1 MHKISDIFGGTYAM
15 KSFQF
20 YNPTRL
26 IFGKG
31 QIEALKTEVPK
42 YGKRVL
48 LVYGGG
54 SIKRSGLYDQ
64 VLGQLKEIGAEVTEL
79 AGVEPNPR
87 LSTVHKGV
95 ELCRTNNI
103 DLVLAVGGG
112 SVLDCGKAIAVGA
125 KYDGDMWDIVVRE
138 ATPQGG
144 LPLGTVLTIAAT
156 GSEMN
161 NGSVITNQDTQEKWA
176 WFSEYSFPAF
186 SILDPVNT
194 YTVPLDQTVYGMV
207 DMMSHVFEHYFHLD
221 TNTPVQLGFCETILR
236 TVIETAPL
244 LIKDPE
250 NYELRE
256 TILYCGTMALNDV
269 LNMGL
274 AGDWASHNIEHA
286 VSAVYDIPHGGGLAI
301 LFPHWMKHNLDVD
314 VDRFKRMAVNVFNVN
329 PAGKSDKQ
337 VAEEGIEALRTF
349 WTSIGAP
356 SRLADYDIDDSQIGA
371 MADKAMRFGPFG
383 FFNKLQ
389 REDVVQIYQAAL

>member
-1 MHKISDIFGGTYAM
+1 M

-31 QIEALKTEVPK
+31 QLEALKTEVPK

-64 VLGQLKEIGAEVTEL
+64 VIGLLKEIGAEVTEL

-95 ELCRTNNI
+95 DICKTQDIELI
-103 DLVLAVGGG
+103 LAVGGG
-112 SVLDCGKAIAVGA
+112 SVLDCAKAIAVGA
-125 KYDGDMWDIVVRE
+125 KYDGDMWDFAQRKAV
-138 ATPQGG
+138 AQDA
-144 LPLGTVLTIAAT
+144 LPLGTVLTMAAT

-161 NGSVITNQDTQEKWA
+161 SGSVITNQDTQEKLGWGSA
-176 WFSEYSFPAF
+176 YSFPAF

-207 DMMSHVFEHYFHLD
+207 DMMSHVLEHYFHLD
-221 TNTPVQLGFCETILR
+221 ENTPVQLGFCETILR
-236 TVIETAPL
+236 TVMDAAPRL
-244 LIKDPE
+244 VEDLE

-256 TILYCGTMALNDV
+256 TILYCGTMALNGV

-274 AGDWASHNIEHA
+274 AGDWATHNIEHA
-286 VSAVYDIPHGGGLAI
+286 VSAVYDIPHGGAL
-301 LFPHWMKHNLDVD
+301 LFC
-314 VDRFKRMAVNVFNVN
+314 
-329 PAGKSDKQ
+329 S
-337 VAEEGIEALRTF
+337 RT
-349 WTSIGAP
+349 G
-356 SRLADYDIDDSQIGA
+356 
-371 MADKAMRFGPFG
+371 
-383 FFNKLQ
+383 
-389 REDVVQIYQAAL
+389 

>member
-1 MHKISDIFGGTYAM
+1 MR
-15 KSFQF
+15 SFQF

-31 QIEALKTEVPK
+31 QLEALKTEVPK

-64 VLGQLKEIGAEVTEL
+64 VLGLLKEIGAEVTEL

-95 ELCRTNNI
+95 DLCKTNNI
-103 DLVLAVGGG
+103 ELILAVGGG
-112 SVLDCGKAIAVGA
+112 SVLDCAKAIAVGA
-125 KYDGDMWDIVVRE
+125 KYDGDMWDFAQRKAV
-138 ATPQGG
+138 AQDA
-144 LPLGTVLTIAAT
+144 LPLGTVLTMAAT

-161 NGSVITNQDTQEKWA
+161 SGSVITNQETQEKLGWGSA
-176 WFSEYSFPAF
+176 YSFPAF

-194 YTVPLDQTVYGMV
+194 YTVPKDQTVYGMV
-207 DMMSHVFEHYFHLD
+207 DMMSHVLEHYFHLD
-221 TNTPVQLGFCETILR
+221 PNTPVQLGFCETILR
-236 TVIETAPL
+236 TVMEAAPRL
-244 LIKDPE
+244 VEDLE

-256 TILYCGTMALNDV
+256 TILYCGTMALNGV

-274 AGDWASHNIEHA
+274 AGDWATHNIEHA

-301 LFPHWMKHNLDVD
+301 LFPHWMRHNIDVK
-314 VDRFKRMAVNVFNVN
+314 VERFKRLAINVFNVN
-329 PAGKSDKQ
+329 PEGKSDRQ
-337 VAEEGIEALRTF
+337 IAEEGIDALSQF

-356 SRLADYDIDDSQIGA
+356 NRLADYDIDDSQIEV
-371 MADKAMRFGPFG
+371 MADKAMLFGPFG
-383 FFNKLQ
+383 NFKKLQ
-389 REDVVQIYQAAL
+389 REDVVSIYKASL

>member
-1 MHKISDIFGGTYAM
+1 MR
-15 KSFQF
+15 SFQF

-31 QIEALKTEVPK
+31 QLQALQTEIPK
-42 YGKRVL
+42 YGNRIL

-64 VLGQLKEIGAEVTEL
+64 VISQLNEIGAEVTEL

-95 ELCRTNNI
+95 ELCRTHNI

-125 KYDGDMWDIVVRE
+125 KYDGDMWDVVVRE
-138 ATPQGG
+138 ATPEGG
-144 LPLGTVLTIAAT
+144 LPLGTILTMAAT

-186 SILDPVNT
+186 SILDPEYT

-236 TVIETAPL
+236 TVIDTAPR

-314 VDRFKRMAVNVFNVN
+314 VDRFKRMAINVFDIN
-329 PAGKSDKQ
+329 PTGKSDKQ

-356 SRLADYDIDDSQIGA
+356 SRLADYDIDDSQIDV

-383 FFNKLQ
+383 FFKNLQ
-389 REDVVQIYQAAL
+389 REDVIQIYQAAL

>member
-1 MHKISDIFGGTYAM
+1 MR
-15 KSFQF
+15 SFQF

-31 QIEALKTEVPK
+31 QLEALKTEVPK

-64 VLGQLKEIGAEVTEL
+64 VIGLLKEIGAEVTEL

-95 ELCRTNNI
+95 DICKTQDIELI
-103 DLVLAVGGG
+103 LAVGGG
-112 SVLDCGKAIAVGA
+112 SVLDCAKAIAVGA
-125 KYDGDMWDIVVRE
+125 KYDGDMWDFAQRKAV
-138 ATPQGG
+138 AQDA
-144 LPLGTVLTIAAT
+144 LPLGTVLTMAAT

-161 NGSVITNQDTQEKWA
+161 SGSVITNQDTQEKLGWGSA
-176 WFSEYSFPAF
+176 YSFPAF

-207 DMMSHVFEHYFHLD
+207 DMMSHVLEHYFHLD
-221 TNTPVQLGFCETILR
+221 ENTPVQLGFCETILR
-236 TVIETAPL
+236 TVMDAAPRL
-244 LIKDPE
+244 VEDLE

-256 TILYCGTMALNDV
+256 TILYCGTMALNGV

-274 AGDWASHNIEHA
+274 AGDWATHNIEHA

-301 LFPHWMKHNLDVD
+301 LFPNWMKHNLDVN
-314 VDRFKRMAVNVFNVN
+314 VDRFKRLAVNVFEVN
-329 PAGKSDKQ
+329 PEGKSDKQ
-337 VAEEGIEALRTF
+337 VAEEAIEALRKF

-356 SRLADYDIDDSQIGA
+356 SRLADYDIDDSQIDV
-371 MADKAMRFGPFG
+371 MADKAMLFGPFG
-383 FFNKLQ
+383 NFKKLQ
-389 REDVVQIYQAAL
+389 REDVVSIYKASL

>member
-1 MHKISDIFGGTYAM
+1 MR
-15 KSFQF
+15 SFQF

-31 QIEALKTEVPK
+31 QLEALKTEVPK

-64 VLGQLKEIGAEVTEL
+64 VIGLLKEIGAEVTEL

-95 ELCRTNNI
+95 DICKTQDIELI
-103 DLVLAVGGG
+103 LAVGGG
-112 SVLDCGKAIAVGA
+112 SVLDCAKAIAVGA
-125 KYDGDMWDIVVRE
+125 KYDGDMWDFAQRKAV
-138 ATPQGG
+138 AQDA
-144 LPLGTVLTIAAT
+144 LPLGTVLTMAAT

-161 NGSVITNQDTQEKWA
+161 SGSVITNQDTQEKLGWGSA
-176 WFSEYSFPAF
+176 YSFPAF

-207 DMMSHVFEHYFHLD
+207 DMMSHVLEHYFHLD
-221 TNTPVQLGFCETILR
+221 ENTPVQLGFCETILR
-236 TVIETAPL
+236 TVMDAAPRL
-244 LIKDPE
+244 VEDLE

-256 TILYCGTMALNDV
+256 TILYCGMMALNGV

-274 AGDWASHNIEHA
+274 AGDWATHNIEHA

-301 LFPHWMKHNLDVD
+301 LFPNWMKHNLDVN
-314 VDRFKRMAVNVFNVN
+314 VDRFKRLAINVFEVN
-329 PAGKSDKQ
+329 PEGKSDKQ
-337 VAEEGIEALRTF
+337 VAEEGIEALRKF

-356 SRLADYDIDDSQIGA
+356 SRLADYDIDDSQIDV
-371 MADKAMRFGPFG
+371 MADKAMLFGPFG
-383 FFNKLQ
+383 NFKKLQ
-389 REDVVQIYQAAL
+389 REDVVSIYKASL